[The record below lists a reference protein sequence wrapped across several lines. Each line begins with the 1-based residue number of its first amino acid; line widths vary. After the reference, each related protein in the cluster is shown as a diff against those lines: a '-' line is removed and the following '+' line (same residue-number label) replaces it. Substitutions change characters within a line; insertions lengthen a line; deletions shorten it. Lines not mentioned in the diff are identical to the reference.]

1 MRVLVLV
8 RGLVLVQVQA
18 STSTQ
23 TGARSDTSAGTRAG
37 MLVDQCT
44 IALVDWHPE
53 C

>member
-23 TGARSDTSAGTRAG
+23 TGARSDTSAGTRAAI
-37 MLVDQCT
+37 LVDPY
-44 IALVDWHPE
+44 ISALVDWHPE